1 MYSVIDVPLWAGC
14 TSPIMSNS
22 IIISLYLC
30 CRFYSYAVLSK
41 CGPGAVRFQWTKSNS
56 TTAAAVRGA
65 QFQEVTA
72 RRNAVIG
79 VAQYG
84 LLPGL
89 SSTGGRT
96 GSSIHHVECP
106 ADAAGNLIPTSCS
119 SSVHCWWCW
128 TASSHYGVSPQGSWH
143 IFL

>member
-1 MYSVIDVPLWAGC
+1 MYSVTDIPLWAGC
-14 TSPIMSNS
+14 TSSIMSNS
-22 IIISLYLC
+22 NIRSLYLH
-30 CRFYSYAVLSK
+30 CRFYSYAVFSK
-41 CGPGAVRFQWTKSNS
+41 CGPGAVRLQRAKSNS
-56 TTAAAVRGA
+56 TTAAAVRGT

-84 LLPGL
+84 LLLGL

-106 ADAAGNLIPTSCS
+106 ADSAWNLIPTSCA
-119 SSVHCWWCW
+119 SSVHAWWRW
-128 TASSHYGVSPQGSWH
+128 TAPSHYGFSPQGSWH
-143 IFL
+143 ICL